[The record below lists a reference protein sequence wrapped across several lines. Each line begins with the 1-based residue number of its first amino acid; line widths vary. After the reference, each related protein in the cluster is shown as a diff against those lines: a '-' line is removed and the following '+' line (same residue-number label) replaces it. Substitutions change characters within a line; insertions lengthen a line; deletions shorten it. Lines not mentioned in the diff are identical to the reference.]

1 MQISWNGKWLIF
13 CPQMFKFSSSFEQ
26 EACRVCILTCSIIC
40 RGSSWNRC
48 WFSVKKLK
56 FPWYFAHSFEW
67 KNWHFLFSSTFRL
80 IIHDSKAFWMLI
92 KMLYSMP
99 WYHYYFLSYMLQH
112 LRNLLLQQSWFWG
125 SLILEP
131 KREGFIMSKALKLL
145 SLKSPQN
152 CLTHVKNW

>member
-56 FPWYFAHSFEW
+56 FPWNFAHF
-67 KNWHFLFSSTFRL
+67 FLSEKIEISCFHQL
-80 IIHDSKAFWMLI
+80 LG
-92 KMLYSMP
+92 
-99 WYHYYFLSYMLQH
+99 LSYMIQKHFKCWSKCCIACLDIIII
-112 LRNLLLQQSWFWG
+112 SWVTC
-125 SLILEP
+125 SNILEIY
-131 KREGFIMSKALKLL
+131 FYSKADFEVPSYLNPKEKVL
-145 SLKSPQN
+145 SW
-152 CLTHVKNW
+152 VKH